1 MEKAKTI
8 LVVDDEAMVRM
19 LLSQSLQRFGFHLLE
34 AGAGP
39 EALDVARDYGQD
51 IDALVCDVVMPGMD
65 GPALARKLCAA
76 RPGMK
81 VILISGYC
89 EEPPSM
95 EPNWEFLAKPFSPFV
110 LCHKLEKLCGAGA

>member
-1 MEKAKTI
+1 MERTRTI
-8 LVVDDEAMVRM
+8 LVVDDEATVRT
-19 LLSQSLQRFGFHLLE
+19 LLTQSLQRFGFRLLE
-34 AGAGP
+34 AGAGT
-39 EALDVARDYGQD
+39 EALAVARDYRED

-76 RPGMK
+76 RPGLK

-95 EPNWEFLAKPFSPFV
+95 EPNWEFLSKPFSPFV
-110 LCHKLEKLCGAGA
+110 LCHKIEKLCATES